1 MKIAIIGATGM
12 AGQAIYKEAVAR
24 NHDVVGIV
32 RNEVRA
38 KELLGS
44 HAKILAKD
52 VFDLQRSDLSSFD
65 VVINAFSAPPEQA
78 YLHVDLAAKLV
89 ALLRKT
95 TSPRL
100 FFILGAGSL
109 LDKKDR
115 PFVETIKTVPG
126 SDAWIAIPINQY
138 KELQFLRNV
147 ENVNWVGVSPSAS
160 FTAGEK
166 HTPVIGK
173 DHLLTAADGQSH
185 TTSGTMAVAILNEI
199 ERPSVFNNRFTVSD

>member
-1 MKIAIIGATGM
+1 M
-12 AGQAIYKEAVAR
+12 AGQAVYKEAIAR

-32 RNEVRA
+32 RNESHA
-38 KELLGS
+38 KELLGD

-52 VFDLQRSDLSSFD
+52 VFNLQRSDLSSFD
-65 VVINAFSAPPEQA
+65 VVVNAFSAPADQA

-89 ALLRKT
+89 ALFRGT

-109 LDKKDR
+109 LDKNEKL
-115 PFVETIKTVPG
+115 FVETIKTIPG
-126 SDAWIAIPINQY
+126 SDAWVSIPVNQY

-160 FTAGEK
+160 FAAGEK
-166 HTPVIGK
+166 HIPVLGK
-173 DHLLTAADGQSH
+173 DHLLTAADGESH
-185 TTSGTMAVAILNEI
+185 TTSETMAVAIMDEI
-199 ERPSVFNNRFTVSD
+199 EKPSIFNDRFTVSD

>member
-12 AGQAIYKEAVAR
+12 AGQAVYKEAIAR
-24 NHDVVGIV
+24 NHDVVAIV
-32 RNEVRA
+32 RNEGHA
-38 KELLGS
+38 KELLGD

-52 VFDLQRSDLSSFD
+52 VFNLQRSDLSSFD
-65 VVINAFSAPPEQA
+65 VVVNAFSAPADQA

-89 ALLRKT
+89 SLFRGT
-95 TSPRL
+95 TTPRL

-109 LDKKDR
+109 LDKNEKL
-115 PFVETIKTVPG
+115 FVETIKTIPG
-126 SDAWIAIPINQY
+126 SDAWVSIPVNQY

-166 HTPVIGK
+166 HIPVLGK
-173 DHLLTAADGQSH
+173 DHLLAAADGESH
-185 TTSGTMAVAILNEI
+185 TTSGTMAVAIMDEI
-199 ERPSVFNNRFTVSD
+199 EKPSVLRDRFTVSD